1 MTFWELFVR
10 LLPWRPWP
18 ALAALYWHITR
29 RRVRARN
36 RLLAAIAPLPFAYE
50 VWMAR
55 VERASEQETELRK
68 SLEGGR
74 KRPHFSIVLHGP
86 DDESSR
92 ERSIHSVEQ
101 QNYPGWT
108 LVNRVADARGDY
120 LILLH
125 SGDVIAPTAL
135 FRLAGAIYAD
145 PGAAILYGDQDELDA
160 TGRRVRPWFKPQWNE
175 ELFLAQDYLSS
186 AVAVRMDLAREHA
199 AAGLEVDDLL
209 LAVTSAGK
217 GAITHLP
224 HILSHVSGVGAAD
237 PNIRLAAVARHLEP
251 KSAHCGPGP
260 FRTAKVE
267 WPLPAD
273 LPLVSI
279 IIPTKDKLE
288 LLEPCVDGVLNRT
301 GYGLLEVLIVDNGS
315 VEPRTADYLRRIA
328 QDPRV
333 RVLRYP
339 AQYNFS
345 AINNFAVRE
354 ANGSY
359 LCLLNNDTEVVG
371 EDWLTEMMRY
381 AVRDDVGAVGAKL
394 LYEDGSIQHA
404 GVAIG
409 IGEAAGHSHRFLP
422 NDEPG
427 YFAMAH
433 ASHFVSAVTA
443 ACLVVDKRKY
453 LAVGGLDE
461 ENLAVAFNDV
471 DFCLKL
477 QAGGWRNVYT
487 PHAVLVHHES
497 KSRGNDLAAAHVNRF
512 RRELKVLQDRW
523 GTRTARDPLH
533 NPNLDRYSETFVL
546 RL

>member
-18 ALAALYWHITR
+18 ALAALYWHLTR

-36 RLLAAIAPLPFAYE
+36 RLLAAIAPLPFAYD

-55 VERASEQETELRK
+55 VERA
-68 SLEGGR
+68 GG
-74 KRPHFSIVLHGP
+74 
-86 DDESSR
+86 E
-92 ERSIHSVEQ
+92 EQ
-101 QNYPGWT
+101 QQRKASNSKVRFSVLADGQDDGGSLVPGIAA
-108 LVNRVADARGDY
+108 ADEDY
-120 LILLH
+120 VLLLRAGH
-125 SGDVIAPTAL
+125 VLASSAL
-135 FRLAGAIYAD
+135 DRLAEAAEAN
-145 PGAAILYGDQDELDA
+145 PGALIIYGDEDELEPS
-160 TGRRVRPWFKPQWNE
+160 GRRVRPWFKPKWNE
-175 ELFLAQDYLSS
+175 ELFFAQDYLTG
-186 AVAVRMDLAREHA
+186 AVAIRTNLARRVIADGMDIHA
-199 AAGLEVDDLL
+199 FL
-209 LAVTSAGK
+209 LAATSVAE
-217 GAITHLP
+217 GAIVHVP
-224 HILSHVSGVGAAD
+224 HILSHAGCDASRPEDRLPSLARFLEERGANCQ
-237 PNIRLAAVARHLEP
+237 PSHF
-251 KSAHCGPGP
+251 G
-260 FRTAKVE
+260 TTKVD
-267 WPLPAD
+267 WPLPAE
-273 LPLVSI
+273 LPLVSV
-279 IIPTKDKLE
+279 IIPTKDKVE
-288 LLEPCVDGVLNRT
+288 LLEPCVNGVLKPTNYT
-301 GYGLLEVLIVDNGS
+301 PLEILIIDNGS
-315 VEPRTADYLRRIA
+315 VDPRTKAYLARI
-328 QDPRV
+328 DKDTRV
-333 RVLRYP
+333 RVLSYP
-339 AQYNFS
+339 AAYNFS
-345 AINNFAVRE
+345 AINNSAVRE
-354 ANGSY
+354 AKGAY

-371 EDWLTEMMRY
+371 ENWLSEMMRY

-394 LYEDGSIQHA
+394 LYEDGSIQQA

-427 YFAMAH
+427 YFALAH
-433 ASHFVSAVTA
+433 SAHFVSAVTA

-477 QAGGWRNVYT
+477 QAAGWRNVYT

-497 KSRGNDLAAAHVNRF
+497 KSRGSDFAAAQVERF